1 MIRIQKITAL
11 LCALVLSASSLG
23 TYTDNTKAAELPV
36 TSDDAPLLRET
47 AEKGSAKNTGI
58 KTNAQQLKFGRK
70 TQGQLVSGDDGQRY
84 QITIKSSGQLDIRLE
99 GGAGKLA
106 SSLTDQNGKG
116 WAPRRQAADGK
127 QTYQLKKGTYYYQ
140 VESAKGA
147 VVPET
152 GLDYA
157 ITATFQSAQARFEG
171 NDTRKKAVKMPSNE
185 IFYGHLAQNA
195 PEEYYKFTLKT
206 ISRITFC
213 VATQITD
220 YTPETYVVTLYNK
233 NGNVL
238 SSWENEDLVKLYGE
252 EYRFG
257 NDWWWWDWTQDVNG
271 EMGLHEVLPAGTY
284 YVGVSVKRDSH
295 GKIPSSAR
303 YGKYAVRTVVAKQ
316 GLSVELSKKQAE
328 YTGKKIKHPKV
339 TIKKN
344 FKKAYYQDWE
354 KDDSQSLYSIVGMS
368 EGLFPSDGYI
378 YDTIKGIG
386 RYMVSQERW
395 WVSPDLDAPDA
406 TTSYAIFTVTPIR
419 GKISRVS
426 SKKKGQIQV
435 SVKKNAQSTG
445 YQIQI
450 ARDRKFRK
458 SVKTLKTK
466 NLKKMVKGLSHG
478 KKYYIRI
485 RNYKDVKT
493 YYCSDIAVPESIYG
507 KWSKTK
513 TVVCK

>member
-1 MIRIQKITAL
+1 MTKIQKITAL
-11 LCALVLSASSLG
+11 LCALALAVSSLG
-23 TYTDNTKAAELPV
+23 AYTDNATAAELPV
-36 TSDDAPLLRET
+36 TSDDALLSRET
-47 AEKGSAKNTGI
+47 VERGTA
-58 KTNAQQLKFGRK
+58 NANVQKLEFGKK
-70 TQGQLVSGDDGQRY
+70 TQGRLVTGDDGQKY
-84 QITIKSSGQLDIRLE
+84 QITLDSSGQLDIYLE
-99 GGAGKLA
+99 GAAGKLETC
-106 SSLTDQNGKG
+106 LTDQNGKG
-116 WAPRRQAADGK
+116 WAPRRKATDGR
-127 QTYQLKKGTYYYQ
+127 QIYQLKKGIYYYQ
-140 VESAKGA
+140 VQAAKGA
-147 VVPET
+147 QIPET

-157 ITATFQSAQARFEG
+157 VTATFQSAQAEFEG
-171 NDTRKKAVKMPSNE
+171 NDTRKNAVKMPSNK

-195 PEEYYKFTLKT
+195 PTEYYKFTLKT

-213 VATQITD
+213 IATQITD
-220 YTPETYVVTLYNK
+220 YTPETFVVTLYNK
-233 NGNVL
+233 NGKVL
-238 SSWENEDLVKLYGE
+238 SSWENKDLVKLYGTR
-252 EYRFG
+252 YRFE
-257 NDWWWWDWTQDVNG
+257 NDGWWWWDWTQDIDG

-284 YVGVSVKRDSH
+284 YVGVSIKRDTN
-295 GKIPSSAR
+295 GKVPVSAR
-303 YGKYAVRTVVAKQ
+303 YGKYVVRTVVAKQ

-354 KDDSQSLYSIVGMS
+354 KDDAHSSYSIAGMS
-368 EGLFPSDGYI
+368 EGLFPSDGYL

-406 TTSYAIFTVTPIR
+406 ATSYAIFTVTPVR

-426 SKKKGQIQV
+426 SKKPREVQV
-435 SVKKNAQSTG
+435 SIKKDAQSTG

-450 ARDRKFRK
+450 ARDKKFKK
-458 SVKTLKTK
+458 SVKTLNATSTRKSI
-466 NLKKMVKGLSHG
+466 KGLLHG
-478 KKYYIRI
+478 KKYYVRV
-485 RNYKDVKT
+485 RNYKNVKT